1 ISLARACYSD
11 ADVCILDAPLAAVGA
26 LVFNEIFPKCILGLL
41 HHKTVVLITH
51 HPDLIKSGHCSPQHL
66 WSRTKVAP
74 TDICV
79 SGAVVRAYLASLG
92 GYGALVIVLL
102 TTLVTEVVRL
112 SCEMWLSYWGNEA
125 SSSRNL
131 ARDSRRAIMNDNLN
145 IYSALVFAMCV
156 LTVGQVGVVM
166 LLGLRGSKNM
176 FEAML
181 GSLVRTPT
189 RFFDTNPMGRLLN
202 RCGDAVFQCDIEI
215 PLALSSILL
224 QTASALSKILTSV
237 FVIQWMGLLLPPLYS
252 NLDEEGSKDV
262 VALEALWPTTGH
274 IAFDRVGFQYKV
286 DDPLVLQNVSFT
298 IKGGEKVGVVGR
310 TGVGKSRLT
319 MALFCINELASG
331 TISIDGIDT
340 ATLPLRQLRRGL
352 AIIPQNPVHFKGT
365 LRTNL
370 DPLDA
375 YSDNQLWAALGKK
388 GDNFS
393 VGERQMLC
401 MTRALLGQAKIVV
414 LERGHGSRE
423 PTDEMLQRIIRNEFA
438 GATPLTIAHRLG
450 TILDYDRILVFDHG
464 TLMQNDT
471 PDVFLADTRGE
482 FYELAAEVGAN

>member
-1 ISLARACYSD
+1 MHDNLTIY
-11 ADVCILDAPLAAVGA
+11 
-26 LVFNEIFPKCILGLL
+26 
-41 HHKTVVLITH
+41 
-51 HPDLIKSGHCSPQHL
+51 
-66 WSRTKVAP
+66 
-74 TDICV
+74 
-79 SGAVVRAYLASLG
+79 ASL
-92 GYGALVIVLL
+92 VL
-102 TTLVTEVVRL
+102 
-112 SCEMWLSYWGNEA
+112 
-125 SSSRNL
+125 
-131 ARDSRRAIMNDNLN
+131 
-145 IYSALVFAMCV
+145 AMCV

-181 GSLVRTPT
+181 GSLVRASM
-189 RFFDTNPMGRLLN
+189 RFFDTNPIGRLLN
-202 RCGDAVFQCDIEI
+202 RCGDDVFQCDIEI

-237 FVIQWMGLLLPPLYS
+237 FVIQWMGLLLPPLVYGYYKLGASSRTANLVNMWVSVETSLIAPERLHENS
-252 NLDEEGSKDV
+252 NLDEEGFKDV
-262 VALEALWPTTGH
+262 FALEALWPTTGH

-298 IKGGEKVGVVGR
+298 IKGGEKVGVVDR
-310 TGVGKSRLT
+310 TGVGKSSLT
-319 MALFCINELASG
+319 MALFRINELASG

-340 ATLPLRQLRRGL
+340 ATLPLRLRRGL

-365 LRTNL
+365 LHTNL
-370 DPLDA
+370 DPLDT
-375 YSDNQLWAALGKK
+375 YSDNQLWAALGKVKLLDRLTTSDAKLEQPVDEK

-401 MTRALLGQAKIVV
+401 MARALLGQAKILV
-414 LERGHGSRE
+414 LERVHGSRE
-423 PTDEMLQRIIRNEFA
+423 PTDEMLQRVIRNEFA

-471 PDVFLADTRGE
+471 PDVLLADTRGA
-482 FYELAAEVGAN
+482 FYELAAEGGNIATTLERTSTVLTFVVLLN